1 MVPSRAGLAPDRE
14 DQRAG
19 IPEPVLMLEPRG
31 LDAQHRALD
40 LASAG
45 LAVLDITA
53 RQEPGALG
61 LLVSMG
67 PAVFTRR
74 IVAEHQLSIRD
85 GEENCADWHETSN
98 PEGGR
103 GCPFRMQSI

>member
-1 MVPSRAGLAPDRE
+1 MVPPRAGLTPNRE

-19 IPEPVLMLEPRG
+19 LPEPVLVLEPRG

-45 LAVLDITA
+45 IAVFDITA

-61 LLVSMG
+61 LLVSMS
-67 PAVFTRR
+67 PAVFTRC
-74 IVAEHQLSIRD
+74 IVAEHQLSIRG

-98 PEGGR
+98 PE
-103 GCPFRMQSI
+103 